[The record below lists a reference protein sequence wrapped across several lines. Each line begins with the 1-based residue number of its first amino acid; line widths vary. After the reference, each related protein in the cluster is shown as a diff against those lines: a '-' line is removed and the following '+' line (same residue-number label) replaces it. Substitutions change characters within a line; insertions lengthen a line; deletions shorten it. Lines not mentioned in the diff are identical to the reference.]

1 VVERRD
7 PVRARL
13 KFLGAAGTV
22 TGSRLLLTHGS
33 QETLVDCGLF
43 QGPRELRERNWEPFP
58 EALSRITRIVLT
70 HAHIDHS
77 GFLPRLVREGY
88 KRPVWATPA
97 TVDLLQLMLPDA
109 GHLQEEEAG
118 WHNRHRT
125 ARHDP
130 ALPLFTEEDAR
141 RALDLLR
148 PLPYDRVL
156 DLGEGASLRLL
167 RAGHILGS
175 SFVEFRLPA
184 PDGERTILFS
194 GDLGRPG
201 QPILKDPT
209 RVAGADVLVLEST
222 YGDRSHPSDDSKEE
236 LQKIVNQTARLGGVV
251 VIPAFAIGRI
261 QLLLYLLRELQEEK
275 RIPFLPVFLD
285 SPMAINAVPFYCRHT
300 EDHDLDMLA
309 LTREEGCPILL
320 PNLKM
325 TRTREESKEL
335 NNLRVPAIVLSASG
349 MATGGRVVHHLR
361 NRLPDPKSAIVF
373 VGYQAQGTRGRI
385 LQDGARSVPIYGQDV
400 SVRAR
405 IHTLSGLSA
414 HADVEETLEWLGGFE
429 RPPGTTYLVHGEPAA
444 SAALAQ
450 TLRQRLHWHAEVA
463 QYLQEVE
470 LIRG

>member
-1 VVERRD
+1 
-7 PVRARL
+7 VRARL

-33 QETLVDCGLF
+33 QATLVDCGLF

-58 EALSRITRIVLT
+58 EPIDSLTRIVLT

-77 GFLPRLVREGY
+77 GFLPRLAREGY
-88 KRPVWATPA
+88 RAPVWATPG

-109 GHLQEEEAG
+109 GHLQEEEAR
-118 WHNRHRT
+118 WHNKHRT

-148 PLPYDRVL
+148 PLPYDKVL
-156 DLGEGASLRLL
+156 DLGEGTSLRLL

-184 PDGERTILFS
+184 PGGERTILFS

-209 RVAGADVLVLEST
+209 RVARADVLVLEST

-236 LQKIVNQTARLGGVV
+236 LAKIVNQTARLGGVV
-251 VIPAFAIGRI
+251 LIPAFAIGRT

-275 RIPFLPVFLD
+275 RIPVLPVFLD

-300 EDHDLDMLA
+300 EDHDLDMVA

-320 PNLKM
+320 PNLRM
-325 TRTREESKEL
+325 ARTREESKAL
-335 NNLRVPAIVLSASG
+335 NNLHVPAIILSASG

-361 NRLPDPKSAIVF
+361 NRLPDAKSAVVF

-385 LQDGARSVPIYGQDV
+385 LQEGARTVGIYGQDV

-414 HADVEETLEWLGGFE
+414 HADVGEMLNWLGGFE
-429 RPPGTTYLVHGEPAA
+429 RPPATTYLVHGEPEA
-444 SAALAQ
+444 SSALAR
-450 TLRQRLHWHAEVA
+450 TLHEKLGWEVA
-463 QYLQEVE
+463 VARYLEEVD
-470 LIRG
+470 LIPA